1 MTILCLDLKS
11 LKCPLPALHS
21 QKYISKMNFGEE
33 VMIEATDPLSQ
44 IDIPHIIAQSKAQL
58 ISASEKNGIFIFH
71 VKCNKTL
78 GQ

>member
-1 MTILCLDLKS
+1 
-11 LKCPLPALHS
+11 
-21 QKYISKMNFGEE
+21 MNFGEE

-58 ISASEKNGIFIFH
+58 ISTSEKNGIFIFH